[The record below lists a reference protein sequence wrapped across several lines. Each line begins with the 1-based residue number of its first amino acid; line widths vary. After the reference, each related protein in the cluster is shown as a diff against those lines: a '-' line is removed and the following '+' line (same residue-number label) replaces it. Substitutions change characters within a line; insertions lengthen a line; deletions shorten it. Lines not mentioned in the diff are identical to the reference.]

1 MQQLLKL
8 YTSGTIKDVLLFV
21 MDTIVYGAIFR
32 PWNVFTLV
40 QIIFILIILIQKGYA
55 QLAHLY
61 AKLVQH
67 SMTAR
72 VVYHP
77 LC

>member
-1 MQQLLKL
+1 MQQFLKL

-21 MDTIVYGAIFR
+21 MVTIVYGAIFR

-40 QIIFILIILIQKGYA
+40 QINFIKKILIQKGYA
-55 QLAHLY
+55 QLVHLY
-61 AKLVQH
+61 AKLVGH

-72 VVYHP
+72 VVYNP